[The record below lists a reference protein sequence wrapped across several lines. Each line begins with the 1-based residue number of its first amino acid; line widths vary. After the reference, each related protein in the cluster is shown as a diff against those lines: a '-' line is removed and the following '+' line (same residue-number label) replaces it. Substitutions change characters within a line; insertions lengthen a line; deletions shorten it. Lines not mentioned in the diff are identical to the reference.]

1 FNNLNRYDIGSGP
14 LPWGNAPNLAINL
27 GSPTTQNDIAVD
39 VDIDPSG
46 NIFGGFNRT
55 DKSAPCLQAF
65 APGSSTPYYS
75 SYDSGN
81 NIEIITNGCYT
92 MRVSPDGKYVA
103 CMSTANLI
111 YVMSIIN
118 GSPDPTTLFTI
129 PNTPTTGN
137 GRNIAWDAADNIYE
151 VSSGQALL
159 RCYSLGQ
166 TTTAITSNDSTGV
179 NGSFA
184 LVVPPYN
191 ISLQAST
198 PVASQNYGSP
208 IPGVFTITR
217 SSGDVTKALTVNFTL
232 SGTATN
238 GTYTTPVTTN
248 ITFAPNQT
256 TTNINITPTATP
268 LTGPTLNLVL
278 SLQPSQSYIITP
290 PASATIS
297 ILNTGPQYVFASGV
311 VAPGKMYRGHASD
324 YAFYVVTRWGDTN
337 PPSGAYTV
345 NMTYSGSAVLG
356 TDYLSGDP
364 TVTINPG
371 DVTVVGTV
379 SQPVKNTTYS
389 GDKIITVQ
397 TASGSGYT
405 VGTNIVDLTLLDNL
419 YPAET
424 VLWSDD
430 LTTDTSANWTA
441 MARTTAGPTTDYT
454 ASFGYPIGND
464 LVGNAPNGASTALK
478 VTCNKSAGAAAGLN
492 VFPTGRSFSN
502 NFALRFDM
510 NLIQDQNLST
520 ATESALFGI
529 NHAGNNV
536 NWLSSSAAGTGSA
549 DGVWYTI
556 SSDAGGALA
565 GDFFE
570 FSGATLRS
578 AVTSAGFTNSY
589 KHPGVYTSV
598 FTGGGTGAIG
608 VPANAT
614 GLATEWASVEIK
626 QSNNV
631 VTLSIDHMPIYVYTN
646 TTAFTNGAVMLG
658 YDDPFGSIGSTGAAY
673 YSHAR
678 VVDLGFGTA
687 VAPRITSVSVSGA
700 NVIISF
706 TTTSGSDTTSAFVLQ
721 SVGNIA
727 ATFTDV
733 APAATITGG
742 SGSFQA
748 TIPVGGA
755 TQFYRI
761 RHN

>member
-1 FNNLNRYDIGSGP
+1 MDRRSITALAATNSTTPTSYNNLNRYDIGSGP
-14 LPWGNAPNLAINL
+14 LPWGNAPNLAISL
-27 GSPTTQNDIAVD
+27 GLPTTQQDIP
-39 VDIDPSG
+39 VDIDIDPNG
-46 NIFGGFNRT
+46 NIYGGFNRAAK
-55 DKSAPCLQAF
+55 DAPCLQVF
-65 APGSSTPYYS
+65 APNSSTPYYS
-75 SYDSGN
+75 SLDTGS
-81 NIEIITNGCYT
+81 NIETITNGCNS

-103 CMSTANLI
+103 CMSAGNLI

-129 PNTPTTGN
+129 PNTPTTIT
-137 GRNIAWDAADNIYE
+137 GRNIAWDAADNLYE

-166 TTTAITSNDSTGV
+166 TTTAITSNDSTGL
-179 NGSFA
+179 NGGFS

-191 ISLQAST
+191 VSLQAST
-198 PVASQNYGSP
+198 PIASQNHGSP
-208 IPGVFTITR
+208 IPGVFTISR
-217 SSGDVTKALTVNFTL
+217 SSGDLTKSLTVNFTL

-238 GTYTTPVTTN
+238 GTYTTPARTN

-268 LTGPTLNLVL
+268 VSGPTLTVVL

-297 ILNTGPQYVFASGV
+297 ILNTGPQYVFASAV
-311 VAPGKMYRGHASD
+311 VAPGEMYRGHTTD
-324 YAFYVVTRWGDTN
+324 YALYVLTRWGDIN
-337 PPSGAYTV
+337 PPSGAYDV

-356 TDYLSGDP
+356 TDYMTGTP

-371 DVTVVGTV
+371 DVTVIASV

-389 GDKIITVQ
+389 GDKTITVQ

-405 VGTNIVDLTLLDNL
+405 AGTNTANLTLLDNL

-430 LTTDTSANWTA
+430 LSADTSTNWTA
-441 MARTTAGPTTDYT
+441 MARTTAGPTTDYS
-454 ASFGYPIGND
+454 ANFAYPVGND
-464 LVGNAPNGASTALK
+464 FVGNAPNGASTALK

-492 VFPTGRSFSN
+492 LFPTGLAFSN

-510 NLIQDQNLST
+510 NLVQDQNLST

-529 NHAGNNV
+529 DHAGNNV
-536 NWLSSSAAGTGSA
+536 NWLSSSVAGTGSA

-556 SSDAGGALA
+556 SSDAGGAAA

-578 AVTSAGFTNSY
+578 ALASAGFTNSY

-598 FTGGGTGAIG
+598 FTVGSTGAIG
-608 VPANAT
+608 VPANGP

-631 VTLSIDHMPIYVYTN
+631 VTLSIDHMPIYVFTN
-646 TTAFTNGAVMLG
+646 TTAFTTGAVMLG
-658 YDDPFGSIGSTGAAY
+658 YDDPFASVGTSGAAY
-673 YSHAR
+673 YSNAR
-678 VVDLGFGTA
+678 VVDLGSGIA
-687 VAPRITSVSVSGA
+687 IAPRITSVTVNGA
-700 NVIISF
+700 NVVISF
-706 TTTSGSDTTSAFVLQ
+706 TTTSTQRHDLG
-721 SVGNIA
+721 IY
-727 ATFTDV
+727 
-733 APAATITGG
+733 ITEC
-742 SGSFQA
+742 
-748 TIPVGGA
+748 
-755 TQFYRI
+755 R
-761 RHN
+761 